1 MKVTQL
7 TVFLENRSGRL
18 AEIADILGREGINIR
33 GFSTTEAAEY
43 GIVRLIVTEP
53 GTGAGATPRRRL
65 HHALQRRASVSRCRT
80 CRAASPRCWTSWPP
94 PGVSIDYLY
103 SISFW
108 NICFAVRDVDRAIE
122 LLEDKVTLLT
132 DEEVRAL

>member
-18 AEIADILGREGINIR
+18 AEVADLLGRESINIR

-43 GIVRLIVTEP
+43 GIVRLIVTDPERARRLLHEAGFTTHFSQVICVKVPDEP
-53 GTGAGATPRRRL
+53 GGLARVLGEVADAGA
-65 HHALQRRASVSRCRT
+65 
-80 CRAASPRCWTSWPP
+80 
-94 PGVSIDYLY
+94 SIDYLY
-103 SISFW
+103 SISFQ
-108 NICFAVRDVDRAIE
+108 NICFAVRDIDRAID
-122 LLEDKVTLLT
+122 LLKGKVTLLS

>member
-18 AEIADILGREGINIR
+18 AEVADLLGTAGINIR

-53 GTGAGATPRRRL
+53 DTARTLLHDAGFTTHFSQVICVRVRDEAGGLARVLDQVAEAGA
-65 HHALQRRASVSRCRT
+65 
-80 CRAASPRCWTSWPP
+80 
-94 PGVSIDYLY
+94 SIDYLY
-103 SISFW
+103 SISFQ
-108 NICFAVRDVDRAIE
+108 NICFAVRDIDRAIE
-122 LLEDKVTLLT
+122 LLADKVTLLT
-132 DEEVRAL
+132 DAEVRAL

>member
-18 AEIADILGREGINIR
+18 AEVADILGKDGINIR

-43 GIVRLIVTEP
+43 GIVRLIVTDPDRARALLHDAGFTTHFSHVICVKVPDEP
-53 GTGAGATPRRRL
+53 GGLAKVLAEL
-65 HHALQRRASVSRCRT
+65 
-80 CRAASPRCWTSWPP
+80 AAA
-94 PGVSIDYLY
+94 GVSIDYLY

-108 NICFAVRDVDRAIE
+108 NICFAVRDIDRAVE
-122 LLEDKVTLLT
+122 LLKDKVTLLT

>member
-1 MKVTQL
+1 MKVKQL

-18 AEIADILGREGINIR
+18 AEVADILGREGINIR

-43 GIVRLIVTEP
+43 GILRLIVTDPERAKALLHDAGFTTHFSFVICVKVPDEP
-53 GTGAGATPRRRL
+53 GGLARVL
-65 HHALQRRASVSRCRT
+65 DELAS
-80 CRAASPRCWTSWPP
+80 A
-94 PGVSIDYLY
+94 GVSIDYLY

-108 NICFAVRDVDRAIE
+108 NICFAVRDVDRAIA
-122 LLEDKVTLLT
+122 LLKDKVTLLT